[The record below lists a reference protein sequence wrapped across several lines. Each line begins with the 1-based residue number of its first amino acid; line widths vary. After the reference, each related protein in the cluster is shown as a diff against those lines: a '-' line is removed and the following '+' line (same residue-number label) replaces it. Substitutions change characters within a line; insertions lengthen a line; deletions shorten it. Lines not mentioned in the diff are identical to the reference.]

1 MISRMKRWGDRGFR
15 GSIVLSFAASLLALS
30 ACSSQAGGAAEAY
43 KAELD
48 DLVARS
54 AGIEPAASIV
64 EDRLITEAEIAEID
78 KAFISCVEDA
88 GFPGATVDDL
98 AGNVGIPIPAD
109 SRDSSAAFSECS
121 TSTLFSDIHSVFWAM
136 RTNREH
142 LTQDEAILACLKRF
156 DVIDPDYSVEQF
168 SREEDAWMES
178 APTIDGVIQG
188 GPNEAHTYTDRERGL
203 ELFLECEIDP
213 SITPDDESVDGAR

>member
-1 MISRMKRWGDRGFR
+1 MGQRRHRVRWGA
-15 GSIVLSFAASLLALS
+15 IVLWSAAAVLVGCAS
-30 ACSSQAGGAAEAY
+30 AQTGGVAEAY

-54 AGIEPAASIV
+54 AGIEPAASILK
-64 EDRLITEAEIAEID
+64 DRLITEAEITQID
-78 KAFISCVEDA
+78 EVFISCVEDA

-109 SRDSSAAFSECS
+109 NRDSSAAFADCAQ
-121 TSTLFSDIHSVFWAM
+121 STLFSDIHNVFWAM
-136 RTNREH
+136 RTNPEH

-156 DVIDPDYSVEQF
+156 DVIDPNYTVEQF

-188 GPNEAHTYTDRERGL
+188 GPNEAHTYTDRARGL
-203 ELFLECEIDP
+203 ELFRECESDP
-213 SITPDDESVDGAR
+213 SITPDDE

>member
-1 MISRMKRWGDRGFR
+1 MS
-15 GSIVLSFAASLLALS
+15 ALLLTLS
-30 ACSSQAGGAAEAY
+30 ACSAQTGGAAEAY

-54 AGIEPAASIV
+54 AGIEPAASILK
-64 EDRLITEAEIAEID
+64 DRVITEAEIAEVD
-78 KAFISCVEDA
+78 KAFISCVENA

-98 AGNVGIPIPAD
+98 AGNVGIPMPAD
-109 SRDSSAAFSECS
+109 GSDSSAAFADCS
-121 TSTLFSDIHSVFWAM
+121 QSTLFTDIHNVFWAM
-136 RTNREH
+136 RTNPEH

-156 DVIDPDYSVEQF
+156 DVIDPNYTVEQF

-188 GPNEAHTYTDRERGL
+188 GPNEAHTYTDRAKGL
-203 ELFLECEIDP
+203 ELFRECESDP
-213 SITPDDESVDGAR
+213 SITPDDE